1 MRMLNIT
8 SRSPSAAA
16 VRAARVSLLTAGVAV
31 VAASATQNE
40 QLTSPTAG
48 SAGSKPHI
56 VFLFCDNV
64 GWASVGFH
72 RATPTAEV
80 ITPNIDE
87 LVCPP
92 DLPPSS
98 PLMLSATRAGC

>member
-31 VAASATQNE
+31 VAASAAQTERAADQ
-40 QLTSPTAG
+40 SG
-48 SAGSKPHI
+48 GAGSKPHI

-87 LVCPP
+87 LVCTPP
-92 DLPPSS
+92 DL
-98 PLMLSATRAGC
+98 RRRR